1 VYASIRPPVGQQIV
15 AMPFPLIMEIATK
28 FMDNDT
34 NQDREHDVKD
44 RIADFMQA
52 EAQAQGKPAT
62 KEELQTLQL
71 AVGRLDQ
78 LLADAAADD
87 QAQRKRATEEEV
99 QTLRAAVARLD
110 QFLAEINTKR
120 AVSESK
126 D

>member
-1 VYASIRPPVGQQIV
+1 
-15 AMPFPLIMEIATK
+15 MEVTARL
-28 FMDNDT
+28 MGNDT
-34 NQDREHDVKD
+34 SQDREHDVRD

-99 QTLRAAVARLD
+99 RTLRAAVARLD
-110 QFLAEINTKR
+110 QFLMEISTKR
-120 AVSESK
+120 AASELK

>member
-1 VYASIRPPVGQQIV
+1 
-15 AMPFPLIMEIATK
+15 MEITAG
-28 FMDNDT
+28 FMDNDSS
-34 NQDREHDVKD
+34 QDREHDVRD

-52 EAQAQGKPAT
+52 ETQTQGKPAT

-110 QFLAEINTKR
+110 QFLVEINRKR
-120 AVSESK
+120 AVSELK